1 MILGDT
7 QKEHEL
13 QQKEKTQGQ
22 GDIANTKK
30 IQATLQ
36 DSKAMDNVNV
46 HTANANIKL
55 QKQVKI
61 QKYYFKM
68 QIRSVQSVCSKHF
81 VNKKKD

>member
-13 QQKEKTQGQ
+13 QQKEKTQRQ
-22 GDIANTKK
+22 GDIANTKN

-36 DSKAMDNVNV
+36 DSKAMDNGNV
-46 HTANANIKL
+46 HKANANTKL

-61 QKYYFKM
+61 QKYYFLNANQKCPVSM
-68 QIRSVQSVCSKHF
+68 FKTFCKH
-81 VNKKKD
+81 